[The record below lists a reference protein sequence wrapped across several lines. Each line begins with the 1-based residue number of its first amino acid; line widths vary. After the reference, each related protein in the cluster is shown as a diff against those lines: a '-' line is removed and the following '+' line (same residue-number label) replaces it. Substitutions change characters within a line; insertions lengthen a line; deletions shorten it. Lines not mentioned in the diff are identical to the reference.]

1 MRHVNPAKS
10 GVPLIRGGRCHAS
23 ISLVGGVLLVQKA
36 VVMRRSS
43 CLLLGLLAAGCA
55 AKAPPPLP
63 PPAPSP
69 SAIPPAPP
77 RGEPGQ
83 YLNMPASGLQAA
95 FGKPAFVRKDGAT
108 EMWRYDGQSCR
119 AFFFLYGAPL
129 MVRHV
134 ETLPH
139 GAQNAADMDCLI
151 ALRASPAK
159 TS

>member
-1 MRHVNPAKS
+1 MTIKYRDSTMK
-10 GVPLIRGGRCHAS
+10 LLEGGAA
-23 ISLVGGVLLVQKA
+23 VVQKSS
-36 VVMRRSS
+36 MLRRLS
-43 CLLLGLLAAGCA
+43 CLMLALLAAGCA
-55 AKAPPPLP
+55 AKPAP
-63 PPAPSP
+63 PPAPAPSP
-69 SAIPPAPP
+69 TAIPPAPP

-83 YLNMPASGLQAA
+83 YLNMPAAGLQAA

-129 MVRHV
+129 AVRHV

-151 ALRASPAK
+151 ALKNASGK